1 MHRVSGMC
9 CADLPTQRPTRLL
22 RCIHLPVRLPSCVT
36 PSLIYYWLGSRA
48 PPIRPKASQL
58 HPLSIYQV
66 RYGRSFAG
74 TGISTRCPSTTPVGL
89 ALGPDLPWAEQPGPG
104 TLGHPAAE
112 ILTLLSLLMPAFSL
126 PHPPQLDHSVASR
139 NGGRSPTQPCGCR
152 GFG

>member
-89 ALGPDLPWAEQPGPG
+89 ALGPDLPWADWPGPG
-104 TLGHPAAE
+104 TLGLSAGKV
-112 ILTLLSLLMPAFSL
+112 LTFFIATHSCLLTPPPSTTRSL
-126 PHPPQLDHSVASR
+126 
-139 NGGRSPTQPCGCR
+139 GGFTG
-152 GFG
+152 